1 MRLLKTKLKVLRSCI
16 SKLYN
21 IRIKEHQTKIIEELV
36 ERRDENFID
45 EPSLFIS
52 SALSR
57 KKRYIVLDRVLVD
70 TPNGQQLFT
79 DPDIVKKETVKHFE
93 HFVKTPSHTSTNI
106 QNLPDRWQRT
116 YAPLN
121 QVHSSI
127 YDSLLLPITDNELRT
142 VLSTLPKK

>member
-1 MRLLKTKLKVLRSCI
+1 MEELETRINLFKIIDANFSSPLRLLKSKLKVLQSCI

-36 ERRDENFID
+36 ERRDENFND

-70 TPNGQQLFT
+70 TPKGQQLFT
-79 DPDIVKKETVKHFE
+79 DPVIVKQETVNNFE
-93 HFVKTPSHTSTNI
+93 HFLKP
-106 QNLPDRWQRT
+106 
-116 YAPLN
+116 
-121 QVHSSI
+121 
-127 YDSLLLPITDNELRT
+127 
-142 VLSTLPKK
+142 